1 VGFIVAVF
9 DQKDNIVQVKERHAK
24 INVVDPQLPDFFM
37 TGIDAET
44 KFELKPGSYRV
55 RVVVIDGEE
64 HRMTSF
70 SRPAEVP

>member
-1 VGFIVAVF
+1 
-9 DQKDNIVQVKERHAK
+9 
-24 INVVDPQLPDFFM
+24 VVDPQLPDFFM
-37 TGIDAET
+37 TGIEVET

-64 HRMTSF
+64 HRMTTF